1 MAARHGSSPS
11 LSPEQKNSLL
21 RQAQEQHKWE
31 YFEAITNADVYDTW
45 ELVAR
50 EFLQTPCEIKA
61 FLTLAE
67 PKQGR
72 TIGHIAAEE
81 KDEALWAILLDIGD
95 GYPGEF
101 SRLLGSRDA
110 CGKTVEQR
118 IRACG
123 APRLSEMLDEYLG
136 ENNKNTK

>member
-1 MAARHGSSPS
+1 MRRPASGRESGQARGIKKDGGQAREQ
-11 LSPEQKNSLL
+11 PESFT
-21 RQAQEQHKWE
+21 R
-31 YFEAITNADVYDTW
+31 DTW

-101 SRLLGSRDA
+101 FRLLSSRDD
-110 CGKTVEQR
+110 CNKTVEQR